1 MACLRQFASEIILV
15 IVSIVFEF
23 QTQGIPR
30 RLIFNA
36 AKDGGWATKDIAKA
50 DIARIVRLCAMTI
63 FIAHPAKRVGNIARI
78 TGVAPCHPE
87 GEIKWPRLLAG
98 HQILTVKPTRTSN
111 ITFTKRHLR

>member
-15 IVSIVFEF
+15 IVAIVFEF

-30 RLIFNA
+30 RLILNA
-36 AKDGGWATKDIAKA
+36 AKDGSRATKDIAKA
-50 DIARIVRLCAMTI
+50 DIARIVRLCAMTL

-98 HQILTVKPTRTSN
+98 HQILTVKQTRTSN